1 MNININNIGN
11 ILRRCGALAGVIVT
25 VTNSVHMPP
34 NVRATLL
41 AVSGIL
47 LSVDHAVANPTSST
61 TDTITPGAPK

>member
-1 MNININNIGN
+1 MTISLSNMGN
-11 ILRRCGALAGVIVT
+11 VLRRLGALAGVIVT
-25 VTNSVHMPP
+25 VSNSCHLPA

-47 LSVDHAVANPTSST
+47 LSVDHAVANQTSST